1 MARYRVTAAA
11 VVARVD
17 GPRREVY
24 LYRGATLPAEV
35 PADEAA
41 RLVERGLVAEVPVKP
56 PVIEDG
62 MELIEGAA
70 GSDLDAPTVEAEPV
84 KPQARKPAA
93 K

>member
-41 RLVERGLVAEVPVKP
+41 RLVERGLVAEVQP
-56 PVIEDG
+56 P
-62 MELIEGAA
+62 
-70 GSDLDAPTVEAEPV
+70 TV

-93 K
+93 KQAEGK

>member
-41 RLVERGLVAEVPVKP
+41 RLVERGLVAEVQP
-56 PVIEDG
+56 PTIEDG
-62 MELIEGAA
+62 AELIEGAA
-70 GSDLDAPTVEAEPV
+70 GSDPDAPTVEAEPV

>member
-24 LYRGATLPAEV
+24 LYRGVTLPAEV

-41 RLVERGLVAEVPVKP
+41 RLVERGLVAEVQPV
-56 PVIEDG
+56 V
-62 MELIEGAA
+62 
-70 GSDLDAPTVEAEPV
+70 EPV
-84 KPQARKPAA
+84 KPTKPQAPKPAA

>member
-41 RLVERGLVAEVPVKP
+41 RLVERGLVAEVQPV
-56 PVIEDG
+56 
-62 MELIEGAA
+62 
-70 GSDLDAPTVEAEPV
+70 AEPA
-84 KPQARKPAA
+84 KPQARKPAE

>member
-41 RLVERGLVAEVPVKP
+41 RLVERGLVAEVQSPT
-56 PVIEDG
+56 IEDG
-62 MELIEGAA
+62 AEFIEGAA
-70 GSDLDAPTVEAEPV
+70 GSDPDAPTVEAEPV